1 MEKSVISSIMYICI
15 LHIYIANSEFMMECL
30 LSKSLKCLWSNLSI
44 ILGRMLQ
51 EAFLSLFTVVLLTDQ
66 KFEIFV

>member
-1 MEKSVISSIMYICI
+1 MYIANI
-15 LHIYIANSEFMMECL
+15 QYIYIANSEFMMESL

-44 ILGRMLQ
+44 ILGHMLQ
-51 EAFLSLFTVVLLTDQ
+51 EAFLSLFTLVLLTDQ